1 MRHPLVIQDKIYST
15 REIVFQINR
24 WRLLNKTISF
34 TNGCFDILHP
44 GHISSLSEAALEADY
59 LIVGLNS
66 DASARKLKGEGRPV
80 MDEQSRALMLASLL
94 VVDAVVIF
102 EEDTPLNLIELIK
115 PDVLVKG
122 GDYTLE
128 QIVGAKEVA
137 AFGGRVAINPLV
149 AGFFDDRNHQ
159 QNPLF
164 VIVKFSIHLLGRKN
178 IGRVINKLPPYPRYI
193 LSTS

>member
-1 MRHPLVIQDKIYST
+1 MRHPLVIQDKIFST
-15 REIVFQINR
+15 REIAFQINR

-128 QIVGAKEVA
+128 QIVGAKEVV

-149 AGFFDDRNHQ
+149 AGF
-159 QNPLF
+159 
-164 VIVKFSIHLLGRKN
+164 
-178 IGRVINKLPPYPRYI
+178 
-193 LSTS
+193 STTGIISKIRSL